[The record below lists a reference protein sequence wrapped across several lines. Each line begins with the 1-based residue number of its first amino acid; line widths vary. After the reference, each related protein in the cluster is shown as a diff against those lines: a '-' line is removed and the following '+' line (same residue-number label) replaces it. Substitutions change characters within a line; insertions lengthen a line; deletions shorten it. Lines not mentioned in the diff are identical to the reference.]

1 MSKKNNEVDKVE
13 KDFIMIDDE
22 KHNLEDMNENEQ
34 GMFIHIRDL
43 SERIA
48 HNKYMLIQLE
58 VGKQGF
64 VNALKESLD
73 KSAEGDDGDGQP

>member
-1 MSKKNNEVDKVE
+1 MSEKNNEVDKVE

-22 KHNLEDMNENEQ
+22 RYNLEDMNENEQ
-34 GMFIHIRDL
+34 GIFMHIKDL

-48 HNKYMLIQLE
+48 HNKYTMIQLE

-73 KSAEGDDGDGQP
+73 KSAEDNGDGQS

>member
-1 MSKKNNEVDKVE
+1 MSEKNNEVDKVE

-34 GMFIHIRDL
+34 GIFMHIKDL

-48 HNKYMLIQLE
+48 HNQYTMIQLE
-58 VGKQGF
+58 VGKQAF

-73 KSAEGDDGDGQP
+73 KAAEDDDGDGQS